1 METELSY
8 GRFIERSMGGY
19 IGSDG
24 GVIERALGHYIGS
37 DGGDDDSLYD
47 CMFGIC
53 MQIWSEITSGGG
65 GGAGR
70 GLCCKTSCQA
80 SVAACQPY
88 QWRVLFFQL
97 CNPSI
102 SNLLLEHQAQLSLP
116 D

>member
-8 GRFIERSMGGY
+8 GRFIERSLGGY

-37 DGGDDDSLYD
+37 DGGDDDGLYD

-65 GGAGR
+65 GGQGSLLR
-70 GLCCKTSCQA
+70 QA
-80 SVAACQPY
+80 IPIHFTRIEECSYQPY
-88 QWRVLFFQL
+88 STTGLTPRD
-97 CNPSI
+97 P
-102 SNLLLEHQAQLSLP
+102 
-116 D
+116 